1 MTWHDRDPGS
11 PDDFRLDLTR
21 PSPPPEGQLSWEST
35 MTAPTDW
42 VPYVYSD
49 AEIKTVTRRR
59 GFSIASLG
67 CGLLGLLLAVF
78 GVWGVTFSLAAIILA
93 LVARTAEPRA
103 KALWGYGLASG
114 LIGLVIVIGWFVYIT
129 QVLLPALA

>member
-1 MTWHDRDPGS
+1 MTWHDRDPRA

-21 PSPPPEGQLSWEST
+21 PPAPPEGQLSWEST

-42 VPYVYSD
+42 VPYVYTD
-49 AEIKTVTRRR
+49 AQINTVTSRR

-67 CGLLGLLLAVF
+67 CGLLGLLLAIF
-78 GVWGVTFSLAAIILA
+78 GVWGVTFSLAAVILA
-93 LVARTAEPRA
+93 LVARTAEPGA
-103 KALWGYGLASG
+103 KVLWGYGLATG